1 MYDSLDFMEQN
12 VRLQVQEGNAI
23 VNHQGDPVGYFNWIK
38 ALIINKGSSIDNAR
52 QKAKS
57 SIPKLKLEKGQSLE
71 DFNDKFILLRN
82 VLIELETSWTE
93 ARYIV
98 QYTKSLNGTR
108 YVRAIDQ
115 IRENKDKYPTLADAM
130 QRCVTMDMEEEE
142 DADDEEGNAKQD
154 GGLEMIAALKQEVVG
169 LTRQLESKKGK
180 KRPRVETPCELC
192 AKEFPN
198 QLFRSRSHVEADCNV
213 KRWRANKAA
222 EKEKQQKS

>member
-1 MYDSLDFMEQN
+1 
-12 VRLQVQEGNAI
+12 
-23 VNHQGDPVGYFNWIK
+23 
-38 ALIINKGSSIDNAR
+38 
-52 QKAKS
+52 
-57 SIPKLKLEKGQSLE
+57 
-71 DFNDKFILLRN
+71 
-82 VLIELETSWTE
+82 
-93 ARYIV
+93 
-98 QYTKSLNGTR
+98 
-108 YVRAIDQ
+108 
-115 IRENKDKYPTLADAM
+115 
-130 QRCVTMDMEEEE
+130 MDMEEEE